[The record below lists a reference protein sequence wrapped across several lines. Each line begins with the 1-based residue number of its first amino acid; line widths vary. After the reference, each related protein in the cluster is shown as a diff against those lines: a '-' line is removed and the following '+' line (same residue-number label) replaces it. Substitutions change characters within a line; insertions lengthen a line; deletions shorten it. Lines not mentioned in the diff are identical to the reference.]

1 MRNKMMALAMV
12 ILIAMLAF
20 PIYVLVESWTED
32 VGRLG
37 SQPLPLDQ
45 TGLSSYY
52 NDIAARH
59 QLLLVIL
66 AITEVVLLIIFTLVF
81 RAALKP

>member
-1 MRNKMMALAMV
+1 MLVLAIIILV
-12 ILIAMLAF
+12 IMLAF
-20 PIYVLVESWTED
+20 PIYVLVESWNED
-32 VGRLG
+32 VGKLG

-59 QLLLVIL
+59 QLLLIIL
-66 AITEVVLLIIFTLVF
+66 AITEVVLLIIFLLVF
-81 RAALKP
+81 RAALKPESG